1 MPYALREAL
10 AGFRRSPLLVGLSAT
25 MIALSLFVVGLF
37 GVAAYNVRQV
47 LDRIESRVEVVAY
60 LYDDAPPPVV
70 RAAMEQITTYP
81 EVREVDYVS
90 RERALEIART
100 ELREFQTVFSA
111 LESNPL
117 PASLNI
123 MMQPQQQGAE
133 AVETVA
139 RRVAEYPFV
148 EEVRYG
154 SEWLEKVYLLR
165 RVAGIATLV
174 LGIAFALVASVII
187 GAAIRMAIFARRDE
201 IAIMR
206 LVGATESFVR
216 MPFLLEGFLTGL
228 LGALLALGATR
239 GVYTMMS
246 PNVVELDWLP
256 EPWLVAGL
264 LAGALLGTIASAIA
278 VRRHAGTVRG

>member
-1 MPYALREAL
+1 MYALREAL
-10 AGFRRSPLLVGLSAT
+10 TAFRRSPVLTTLSAA

-37 GVAAYNVRQV
+37 GLVAHNVRQV
-47 LDRIESRVEVVAY
+47 VAEVEARVEVVGY
-60 LYDDAPPPVV
+60 LRDDASPSAIAGAQEEIEALPGV
-70 RAAMEQITTYP
+70 RS
-81 EVREVDYVS
+81 VRYVS
-90 RERALEIART
+90 REEALQIARR
-100 ELREFQTVFSA
+100 ELEELSAVFGT
-111 LESNPL
+111 LDSNPL
-117 PASLNI
+117 PASLEVSLHAGQRDAAAVRGI
-123 MMQPQQQGAE
+123 AQ
-133 AVETVA
+133 AVEA
-139 RRVAEYPFV
+139 MPLV

-154 SEWLEKVYLLR
+154 ADWLDMVFMLR
-165 RVAGIATLV
+165 RVAAVATMT
-174 LGIAFALVASVII
+174 LGLGFAAVASLII